1 MARPR
6 KPADEHALAE
16 GGYTKVLIRLPTA
29 AVAQLDTWVDELQT
43 AHPGF
48 TVTRTSVVRDI
59 VLRAL
64 EGRE

>member
-1 MARPR
+1 VPAK
-6 KPADEHALAE
+6 KPVDQHALTA
-16 GGYTKVLIRLPTA
+16 GGFSKVLIRLPA
-29 AVAQLDTWVDELQT
+29 EAVAQLDAWVDEIQA